1 MGVTTN
7 EPQALGRG
15 APRGL
20 DCGCEELQVADADAV
35 AAWSSLKIDTSDA
48 AETGIVMTTPG
59 GAVISVNDVL
69 LRMWGY
75 ASAGDLQGRPIGVLF
90 DSDQAGT
97 VLWRL
102 LTSKGSCS
110 CELDARRG
118 DGSHFVAHFS
128 AQMVRG
134 AEGTPTRVMVT
145 FVDVTEQKQE
155 EVALRQ
161 QASDL
166 DAYAQMVA
174 HDLANP
180 LARIIGYAEFLEAEV
195 DQFSPA
201 ELAHYLHQIVEAGN
215 QANRTVQGLLLLARL
230 RRADAPVVEPL
241 DMGAIVQQ
249 VLARL
254 DLLVEE
260 YRPEVVL
267 PTTWPEIVGYGPW
280 VEQVWENYLTNALK
294 YGGRPPHVVLGW
306 SAAPT
311 ETAAP
316 RFWVRDNGSGIPREQ
331 WAQLFVPFAR
341 LAPRSCRGH
350 GLGLSIAR
358 QIVETLGGEV
368 GLESE
373 PGKGSTFWFTLPRSG
388 GWCVD
393 S

>member
-1 MGVTTN
+1 MGVTSN
-7 EPQALGRG
+7 GPQILGIG
-15 APRGL
+15 APQGL
-20 DCGCEELQVADADAV
+20 DRGGEELPVGEGHAV
-35 AAWSSLKIDTSDA
+35 APLSSLKIDSSSAT
-48 AETGIVMTTPG
+48 ETAIVMTTPD

-75 ASAGDLQGRPIGVLF
+75 PSAADLQGRPIGVLF
-90 DSDQAGT
+90 GSDKAAD

-118 DGSHFVAHFS
+118 DGSHFIVHFS
-128 AQMVRG
+128 AHMVRG
-134 AEGTPTRVMVT
+134 SDGTPTRVMVT

-155 EVALRQ
+155 TIALRQ

-180 LARIIGYAEFLEAEV
+180 LARIIGYAEFLEAELE
-195 DQFSPA
+195 QFSPA
-201 ELAHYLHQIVEAGN
+201 ELARYLRQIVEAGN

-254 DLLVEE
+254 DFLVEE

-267 PTTWPEIVGYGPW
+267 PTTWPEIMGYGPW

-294 YGGRPPHVVLGW
+294 YGGRPPRVVLGW
-306 SAAPT
+306 SPAPT
-311 ETAAP
+311 EAAAP

-331 WAQLFVPFAR
+331 WSELFVPFSR
-341 LAPRSCRGH
+341 LSPKSGRGH

-373 PGKGSTFWFTLPRSG
+373 LGKGSTFWFTLPRSG